1 MIIND
6 LTGFRNIRGVNKRD
20 LRRMRDYLLGA
31 VHSWCRDRH
40 GEWFAARD
48 LLGGAN
54 YYWQKTPLELLY
66 ELYLEKSAGDKDYS
80 KRQAGIAAGHI
91 LKRVLAED
99 KKRKYETR
107 LAFTREY
114 RWVEEEVLE

>member
-6 LTGFRNIRGVNKRD
+6 LTGFRFVRGID
-20 LRRMRDYLLGA
+20 ESELQRMRDYLLGA

-54 YYWQKTPLELLY
+54 YYWRGTPLQRLY
-66 ELYLEKSAGDKDYS
+66 DFYLEISAGDEDYS
-80 KRQAGIAAGHI
+80 KRQAGIAAGHL

-99 KKRKYETR
+99 EKRKYETR

-114 RWVEEEVLE
+114 RWVEEEILE